1 MCFQVCWSQQ
11 SGAGRSGSLLVLA
24 DSEVEKR
31 RWVGVLESL
40 QNILSKNRLKNRQV
54 HFLQEAYDSSLPAI
68 KTTLSAAIIGN
79 P

>member
-1 MCFQVCWSQQ
+1 
-11 SGAGRSGSLLVLA
+11 VLA